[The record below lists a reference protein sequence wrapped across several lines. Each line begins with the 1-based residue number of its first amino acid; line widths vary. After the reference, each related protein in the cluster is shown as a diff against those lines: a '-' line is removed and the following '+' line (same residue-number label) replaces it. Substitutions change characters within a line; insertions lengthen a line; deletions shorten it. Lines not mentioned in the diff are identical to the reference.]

1 MQIRF
6 ENLEALPEWRYLM
19 SAIREVVKSVDED
32 IEVRAKNGE
41 PVEYFI
47 GFKAALSQFEDL
59 AENLVGK
66 ERQLDA

>member
-6 ENLEALPEWRYLM
+6 ENLEALAEWRYFI
-19 SAIREVVKSVDED
+19 SSIKEVVKSLDED
-32 IEVRAKNGE
+32 IEIRAKNGE

-47 GFKAALSQFEDL
+47 GFKAALSQVEDL